1 MDRSHSSLPIAI
13 AAAAAVAAFM
23 FSLPA
28 LAGSLGASSAAGGS
42 SASVAASSASES
54 SETSSDSSK
63 KLFAELEGP
72 YRVADVAPVPERPE
86 VLRLTLRPMGAP
98 EGAADVRLLV
108 PRRAVEQ
115 GRVAPGGEVVA
126 SRRDYGVEL
135 ARADTREAFLLVLD
149 AAWQRELRPVP
160 VAL

>member
-1 MDRSHSSLPIAI
+1 MNPLCSTLST
-13 AAAAAVAAFM
+13 AAAVAVFAFAW
-23 FSLPA
+23 PA
-28 LAGSLGASSAAGGS
+28 LAGSLGTSSAAGGS

-63 KLFAELEGP
+63 KAVAELEGA
-72 YRVADVAPVPERPE
+72 YRVADLAPVPERPE
-86 VLRLTLRPMGAP
+86 LLRLTLRPVGAP
-98 EGAADVRLLV
+98 EDTADVRLLV

-149 AAWQRELRPVP
+149 DAWQRELRPVP
-160 VAL
+160 VTL